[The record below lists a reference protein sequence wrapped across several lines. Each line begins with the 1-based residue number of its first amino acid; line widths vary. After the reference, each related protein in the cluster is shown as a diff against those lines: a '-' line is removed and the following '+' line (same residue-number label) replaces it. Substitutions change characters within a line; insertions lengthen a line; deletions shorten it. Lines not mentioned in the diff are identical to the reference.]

1 MLVFKNHSTCYI
13 YIMLRQF
20 VKYHGS
26 GNDFIIFSGKPNRI
40 KSSDIQDLCERGFG
54 VGADGIMFIE
64 KSELKS
70 IDFIVHFYNPDGK
83 LGSLCGNGSR
93 CAVSF
98 ASSLSFFSGKS
109 CVFEAFDGR
118 HGGQLLDNDLVSIN
132 FMNSTK
138 PVKQASGFVVN
149 TGSPHYIEIVEDL
162 NQINL
167 AGIGPSMSEGVF
179 PSTACNINFVQRDGE
194 SFKMITYE
202 RGVERET
209 LSCGTGAVAV
219 ALVLNQI
226 SSIESPIT
234 LNAKGGNLKVDFSFE
249 NEIYNNIVLTGPV
262 KRVFQG
268 ECNI

>member
-1 MLVFKNHSTCYI
+1 
-13 YIMLRQF
+13 MLRQF

-40 KSSDIQDLCERGFG
+40 KSSNIKDLCERSFG

-64 KSELKS
+64 KSELEN

-118 HGGQLLDNDLVSIN
+118 HRGQLLDNDLVNID
-132 FMNSTK
+132 FINSTK
-138 PVKQASGFVVN
+138 PVKQASGFFVN
-149 TGSPHYIEIVEDL
+149 TGSPHYIEIVDDL

-167 AGIGPSMSEGVF
+167 TEIGPSMSKDVI
-179 PSTACNINFVQRDGE
+179 SSIACNINFVQRDGE
-194 SFKMITYE
+194 TFKMRTYE
-202 RGVERET
+202 RGVEKET

-226 SSIESPIT
+226 SSVESPIT
-234 LNAKGGNLKVDFSFE
+234 LNAKGGSLKVDFSFE
-249 NEIYNNIVLTGPV
+249 NEVYNNIVLTGPV